1 VPVIGGTQIR
11 TAAVHALGIVAG
23 ATRADFAMSASAED
37 TFRQVTF
44 TAAAGPS
51 GFQDPADVLLGY
63 LRQPFADLRTGGYR
77 CAAPFSC
84 LPSCF
89 HHNAFLSA
97 RSESQ
102 RLTPGFS
109 DLRWIHGFHKYL
121 RVEQRL
127 VWGGQASEG
136 ACAEDVGRCGDLPQH
151 TPARA
156 AGESGQRD
164 HRAGVALCCRA
175 GAIPVPSE

>member
-1 VPVIGGTQIR
+1 MPVIGGTQIR

-51 GFQDPADVLLGY
+51 GFQDPAEVLLGF
-63 LRQPFADLRTGGYR
+63 LRQPFADLCTGGYR
-77 CAAPFSC
+77 CAALFSS

-97 RSESQ
+97 RSKSQ
-102 RLTPGFS
+102 RLTPGF
-109 DLRWIHGFHKYL
+109 
-121 RVEQRL
+121 
-127 VWGGQASEG
+127 
-136 ACAEDVGRCGDLPQH
+136 
-151 TPARA
+151 
-156 AGESGQRD
+156 
-164 HRAGVALCCRA
+164 
-175 GAIPVPSE
+175 